1 MLKAHEDLFD
11 MEIGETVEKLIKN
24 NLIYD
29 SKGKR
34 IKYRLI
40 TYKV

>member
-1 MLKAHEDLFD
+1 
-11 MEIGETVEKLIKN
+11 MEIGETVENLLKSNLVYDKN
-24 NLIYD
+24 
-29 SKGKR
+29 GKR